1 MNIHKQIRFLILL
14 PLIIT
19 CFGLQNAYSD
29 NHDGK
34 EASDVYLA
42 YIESAQKADSFD
54 DITSYWAGWM
64 AESFDRGSD
73 EQKKA
78 RLERLKN
85 SAADKKDAKVVG
97 TKKEGDL
104 LVVDLKA
111 VYPNGDKMK
120 GQVKMIQENGKYVIE
135 EEYWT
140 LDME

>member
-1 MNIHKQIRFLILL
+1 MNFYKYTGIFIAL
-14 PLIIT
+14 PLLFL

-29 NHDGK
+29 SHEGK

-42 YIESAQKADSFD
+42 YVASAQKADSFD

-64 AESFDRGSD
+64 AESFDRGSE

-78 RLERLKN
+78 RLERIKN
-85 SAADKKDAKVVG
+85 SAADKKNAKVTG
-97 TKKEGDL
+97 TKKEGDFW
-104 LVVDLKA
+104 VVDLKA

-120 GQVKMIQENGKYVIE
+120 GQVKMIQENEKYLIE